1 MSTRMISVKC
11 PQCQQIF
18 IEWQTEAVGANPDYT
33 PTAVCSK
40 CGAKVQLR
48 DLVLRSG
55 VYQN

>member
-1 MSTRMISVKC
+1 MISVKC
-11 PQCQQIF
+11 PQCQQIY
-18 IEWQTEAVGANPDYT
+18 IEWQTEAVGSNPDYT

-48 DLVLRSG
+48 DLVLRNG